1 MRTFRQ
7 SALQFLR
14 KRIPRR
20 VKGWLYKLSIAENQ
34 EGSIYFHVNKLRI
47 LGYTPDLVVDLGA
60 FRGEWTTHV
69 LPIFPKAKFIMVEPQ
84 DDKESLLTEI
94 VQQHANVSYRK
105 TLVGKAPQERVEFY
119 EMESGSSIYEERTE
133 HPRVLKS
140 YSMTTLDSLL
150 AGNETDREI
159 FLKMDVQG
167 AELDVLEGAS
177 ETLKRCSFLLL
188 EASVLNYNHG
198 APLLAEIVRYL
209 DVRDFV
215 LFDVCDLRRKQ
226 DGVLIQVDL
235 IFSKKD
241 SEIRKQVDYAD
252 SPLRS

>member
-1 MRTFRQ
+1 MSTFRQ

-69 LPIFPKAKFIMVEPQ
+69 LPIFPKAKFMMVEPQ
-84 DDKESLLTEI
+84 DDKASLLAEI
-94 VQQHANVSYRK
+94 VRQHPNVSYRK
-105 TLVGKAPQERVEFY
+105 TLVGRAPQERVEFY

-133 HPRVLKS
+133 HPRVLKG

-150 AGNETDREI
+150 AGNEADKEI

-177 ETLKRCSFLLL
+177 ETLKRCNFLLL
-188 EASVLNYNHG
+188 EASVLNYNEG
-198 APLLAEIVRYL
+198 APLFAELVRYL
-209 DVRDFV
+209 DDHGFE
-215 LFDVCDLRRKQ
+215 LFDVCDLRRKK

-235 IFSKKD
+235 IFCSKT
-241 SEIRKQVDYAD
+241 SVLRAQLNFPERKRA
-252 SPLRS
+252 